1 MKDPYETLGVS
12 PNASDEE
19 IKRAYRDL
27 ARKYHPDNY
36 VDNPLAD
43 LAQEK
48 MKDINEAYDTITRNR
63 AGGGGTS
70 YQRQNS
76 QSYQRAS
83 YYSASNNSL
92 YVRIRQAINQGDLNT
107 ADNLLRTVRDPDAE
121 WYYLCGTVAY
131 RRGWLDDA
139 RRNFQSACSMEP
151 NNPEYQQA
159 LCNLQGGGNMYRQS
173 YYGSGSDCDDLCTS
187 MLCAHCLCNCLG
199 GANGC

>member
-1 MKDPYETLGVS
+1 MRDPYEVLGV
-12 PNASDEE
+12 PPTASDDEV
-19 IKRAYRDL
+19 KRAYRDL

-63 AGGGGTS
+63 AGGGS
-70 YQRQNS
+70 ANYQRQNS
-76 QSYQRAS
+76 QNYQRAS
-83 YYSASNNSL
+83 YYNASNNEL
-92 YVRIRQAINQGDLNT
+92 YMRIRQAINVGDLDS
-107 ADNLLRTVRDPDAE
+107 ADNMLRTVRDPDAE

-159 LCNLQGGGNMYRQS
+159 LRAMQGGGNMYRQS
-173 YYGSGSDCDDLCTS
+173 YYSNRNDCDDLCTQL
-187 MLCAHCLCNCLG
+187 LCLHCLCNCMT
-199 GANGC
+199 